1 LPGRIRCHFDRIKQ
15 LASQHPEWKEKEPFA
30 AVLRGD
36 SKAALS
42 GGGKAMLEMAMA
54 THAVMSTETFGQM
67 VIEWLDQARHPTTG

>member
-1 LPGRIRCHFDRIKQ
+1 
-15 LASQHPEWKEKEPFA
+15 
-30 AVLRGD
+30 VLRGD

-42 GGGKAMLEMAMA
+42 GGVKAMLEMAMA